1 MIERN
6 RYQVSASTSQVLSF
20 LNITITL
27 SFLLKIIIGCTADPA
42 KKLYFHCLE
51 SV

>member
-27 SFLLKIIIGCTADPA
+27 SFLLKIVFSLSRIGLKYSFYYPWEA
-42 KKLYFHCLE
+42 F
-51 SV
+51 